1 MDNPQDLL
9 KQASREEND
18 DIRLKKIVKAC
29 KIISESLPFEE
40 ISIIIIKK
48 NKELVKYLMI
58 NYIFSQ
64 NPIKL
69 ILASLLEKFQW
80 NFIFMTQFWEA
91 LEFCARLQEL
101 NEKKKRQK
109 SSSSSFNSYS
119 SENRIEKNQ
128 QLKEEISVYEF
139 NQGKYY
145 LLIELYNFLDVDAL
159 TQYSFFICLE
169 IQEHIIEIKM
179 FSLEFIFDLISIL
192 VTQHSI
198 KSLDDKNAIF
208 YHYLH
213 YTKNE
218 KLIIQTVELIEK
230 IKKTFLFYF
239 EDVFN
244 FDSLIESVFMQKSRL
259 FVHQD
264 SQEKQKEENFTQ
276 SFNTYHST
284 QQKSYGGLINPVDV
298 LKIHLLRNT
307 KQDECI
313 DNDDDDDSEPDSLPS
328 EIIVDEQIQE
338 PNPLWEVEKWIS
350 TKEVPCVGHNEY
362 MMNFF
367 KQEQNVRLF
376 LNFVFYPENAEP
388 QNFWTNLYPSLK
400 KLNKNA
406 KNINFYKINSH
417 QKILEFKD
425 EIFNIQNFRSYKIIQ
440 ILKQRQNMRII
451 LNCFPQFFT
460 VAYDFSS
467 GNLNH
472 VAKLIEIMIEFDQD
486 QALLNMVSF
495 NVMFNLL
502 EYIYNPYIFEIVF
515 GISDLASNRYKLFPQ
530 NVNLLAEYM
539 NHSTWFQELCSLLL
553 SYDHFEKFK
562 KEKNFKTKQTSVI
575 QRILLKKVQE
585 NESEKLSQIK
595 KQANDISQIL
605 NEETQLQ
612 AVINDNKRN
621 IEELNKILGLKLQQ
635 NPDKNEDF
643 EYLYYQELNGSLPN
657 IDKLDLKQIK
667 SYKQQKKSTCQFIIR
682 ESPNLKELT
691 SPTLQA
697 TKKQSMKNKNKIQQL
712 DEIQLLRQKTS
723 KLMKLNESQDSGS
736 IKFSEK
742 ALFKIKKVRAKLTLL
757 FLTNKAVIEAR
768 RNLMIKSQIERQKLN
783 TDITEE
789 NHSLFSTLN
798 GFHSSKLIYP
808 YPNYKLAHVN
818 LIVQN
823 NQFYRILLL
832 QVNSDIEQMAKSKDF
847 FSERIIAK
855 EFYSFPCSLVCLAII
870 KSIFSF
876 QEQYSQI
883 EMYRRQLNKKY
894 SESENSINLQM
905 VSSNLLD
912 MLLDDNAINF
922 ERIFMNYLIKMR
934 VLTKLQ
940 DITNSS
946 FVSGSIVNII
956 LANIHKYHDKFD
968 NVYKK
973 IKLMCF
979 EYFDYSCKTIKYL
992 DSNKKDPF
1000 ILQNLRIKQPIN
1012 LSKSIVVET
1021 LSHVIKII
1029 QREDIFISLTD
1040 SIWHTILLW
1049 FFNSP
1054 YIIYLIIRLQS
1065 HLFWQSTSSIYGRQ
1079 VVQLFNSTFNYAS
1092 QKHIMSVLFKLSAIS
1107 CLFNA
1112 YEDLTYSNKPIK
1124 SYHIDTFIIWIKQI
1138 VISLR
1143 MMISERKFLD
1153 VLQNLQQLTSWQ
1165 KLQDIIPSSL
1175 IENIKQKESYM
1186 MSKQNSVM
1194 LQSEHNLNKRS
1205 NQQSQASINSSTISA
1220 FSMQVK
1226 KYSQNGNSYQLSNF
1240 VQKNSINQKL
1250 QIIDQIHKPDNDSQ
1264 LNQIS
1269 HKKSLQNSSVEY
1281 QPESKTQK
1289 QLNSSFTP
1297 NNAYQVRQK
1306 TNSQELNKTLGIL
1319 KSPKQSIQN
1328 QISSDRQDPYQI
1340 SSNRQN
1346 IATNGSKKQQYYI
1359 NPSFKQASNNL
1370 PRLSEISPILKPQH
1384 SENKS
1389 ANLNKSQQK
1398 PYLTERIK

>member
-9 KQASREEND
+9 KQASLEEDD

-40 ISIIIIKK
+40 ISEMIIKK

-109 SSSSSFNSYS
+109 SSSSSFNFHS

-128 QLKEEISVYEF
+128 QLKEEISVYQF
-139 NQGKYY
+139 NQ
-145 LLIELYNFLDVDAL
+145 
-159 TQYSFFICLE
+159 Q
-169 IQEHIIEIKM
+169 IQEHVVAIKM

-192 VTQHSI
+192 VTQHSL

-239 EDVFN
+239 EDLFN
-244 FDSLIESVFMQKSRL
+244 FDSLIESVFMQKSTL
-259 FVHQD
+259 FVRQD
-264 SQEKQKEENFTQ
+264 SQEKQKEENFAQ
-276 SFNTYHST
+276 SFNTYQST

-298 LKIHLLRNT
+298 LKIHLLRNS

-313 DNDDDDDSEPDSLPS
+313 DNDEDDDSDPDSLPS
-328 EIIVDEQIQE
+328 EIIVDEQILE
-338 PNPLWEVEKWIS
+338 LNPLWEVEKWIS
-350 TKEVPCVGHNEY
+350 SKEVPCVGYNEY

-388 QNFWTNLYPSLK
+388 QNFWTNLYPFLK

-406 KNINFYKINSH
+406 KHINYYKINSH

-425 EIFNIQNFRSYKIIQ
+425 EIFNIQNFRSYKIVQ

-460 VAYDFSS
+460 VACKQIYFYYFTNQLINLSINLVQLMYDFFLDDFSS

-502 EYIYNPYIFEIVF
+502 EYIYNPYIFEIIF

-530 NVNLLAEYM
+530 NVNLIAEYI

-585 NESEKLSQIK
+585 NENEKQSQIK
-595 KQANDISQIL
+595 KQGNEISQIL
-605 NEETQLQ
+605 NEDTQLQ

-621 IEELNKILGLKLQQ
+621 VEELNKILGQIKQ
-635 NPDKNEDF
+635 NSQEKNDDF

-657 IDKLDLKQIK
+657 IDKIDLKQIK
-667 SYKQQKKSTCQFIIR
+667 SYKQKKKSTCQFIIR
-682 ESPNLKELT
+682 ESQSFKDLT
-691 SPTLQA
+691 TPTHEA
-697 TKKQSMKNKNKIQQL
+697 SKKLSLKNKYKVQQL
-712 DEIQLLRQKTS
+712 DEIQLLRQRTS
-723 KLMKLNESQDSGS
+723 KLMKQNQNQGSGS
-736 IKFSEK
+736 VQFSEK

-768 RNLMIKSQIERQKLN
+768 RNLMMKSQIERQKLN

-808 YPNYKLAHVN
+808 YPNYKLAQVYLN
-818 LIVQN
+818 ISNYFQK
-823 NQFYRILLL
+823 YSLL

-946 FVSGSIVNII
+946 FVSGNIVNII
-956 LANIHKYHDKFD
+956 LANLHKYHDKFD

-973 IKLMCF
+973 IKLMCL

-1012 LSKSIVVET
+1012 LSKPIVVET

-1054 YIIYLIIRLQS
+1054 
-1065 HLFWQSTSSIYGRQ
+1065 TSSIYGRQ

-1092 QKHIMSVLFKLSAIS
+1092 QKHIMSILFKLSAIS

-1153 VLQNLQQLTSWQ
+1153 ILQNLQQLTSWQ
-1165 KLQDIIPSSL
+1165 KLQDFIPNSL

-1194 LQSEHNLNKRS
+1194 LQSELNLNKL
-1205 NQQSQASINSSTISA
+1205 NSQLSQVSINSSTISA
-1220 FSMQVK
+1220 ISLQAK
-1226 KYSQNGNSYQLSNF
+1226 KYSQNGNIYQPSNF
-1240 VQKNSINQKL
+1240 VQKNSSNQKL
-1250 QIIDQIHKPDNDSQ
+1250 QIIDQFIQKSDKDNQ
-1264 LNQIS
+1264 LNQVS
-1269 HKKSLQNSSVEY
+1269 HKKSIENSSVEY
-1281 QPESKTQK
+1281 QPDSKIQK
-1289 QLNSSFTP
+1289 QLNLNSSFSP
-1297 NNAYQVRQK
+1297 NNIYQVKPK
-1306 TNSQELNKTLGIL
+1306 TNSQELQKALSIL
-1319 KSPKQSIQN
+1319 KSPKLSFQN
-1328 QISSDRQDPYQI
+1328 QINSDRQDLYQI
-1340 SSNRQN
+1340 SSKRQN
-1346 IATNGSKKQQYYI
+1346 TAADGTKRQQYYI
-1359 NPSFKQASNNL
+1359 NSSFKQISSNL
-1370 PRLSEISPILKPQH
+1370 PRLSEISPILKPQQH

-1389 ANLNKSQQK
+1389 ASLNKSQQK
-1398 PYLTERIK
+1398 SYFTERIK

>member
-9 KQASREEND
+9 KQASIEEND
-18 DIRLKKIVKAC
+18 DKRLKKIVKAC

-40 ISIIIIKK
+40 ISEIIIKK

-58 NYIFSQ
+58 NYIFSK

-80 NFIFMTQFWEA
+80 NLVFMTQFWEA
-91 LEFCARLQEL
+91 LEFCARLQEIS
-101 NEKKKRQK
+101 EKKKRQK

-119 SENRIEKNQ
+119 SENRVEKSQ
-128 QLKEEISVYEF
+128 QLKEEISVYQF
-139 NQGKYY
+139 NEGNIK
-145 LLIELYNFLDVDAL
+145 LIELNTILKIDYLFTLFLL
-159 TQYSFFICLE
+159 TQE
-169 IQEHIIEIKM
+169 IQENVVAIKM
-179 FSLEFIFDLISIL
+179 LSLEFIFDLISIL
-192 VTQHSI
+192 VTQHSV
-198 KSLDDKNAIF
+198 KSLDDRNAIF

-218 KLIIQTVELIEK
+218 KLIIHTVELIEK

-239 EDVFN
+239 EDLFN

-264 SQEKQKEENFTQ
+264 SQEKQKEEDFTQ
-276 SFNTYHST
+276 SFNTYQST

-313 DNDDDDDSEPDSLPS
+313 DEDDDSEPGSLPS
-328 EIIVDEQIQE
+328 EIILDEQIQE

-350 TKEVPCVGHNEY
+350 SKEVPCIGYNEY

-388 QNFWTNLYPSLK
+388 QNFWTNLYPQLK

-406 KNINFYKINSH
+406 KNIKFYKINSH
-417 QKILEFKD
+417 QKILELKD
-425 EIFNIQNFRSYKIIQ
+425 EMFNIQNFRSYKIIQ

-460 VAYDFSS
+460 VTFQLMYDFFLDDFSS

-530 NVNLLAEYM
+530 NVNLIAEYM

-562 KEKNFKTKQTSVI
+562 REKNFKTKQTSVI
-575 QRILLKKVQE
+575 QRILLQKVQE
-585 NESEKLSQIK
+585 NECEKQSQIK

-621 IEELNKILGLKLQQ
+621 IEELNKILGQIKQ
-635 NPDKNEDF
+635 NIQEKNDDF

-657 IDKLDLKQIK
+657 IDKIDLNQIK
-667 SYKQQKKSTCQFIIR
+667 SYKQQKKVGSSFIIR
-682 ESPNLKELT
+682 ESSNLKEFT
-691 SPTLQA
+691 SPKLQA
-697 TKKQSMKNKNKIQQL
+697 SKKSSIKNNNKIQQL
-712 DEIQLLRQKTS
+712 DEIQLLKQRTS
-723 KLMKLNESQDSGS
+723 MLMKQSQNENSGS
-736 IKFSEK
+736 TQFSEK

-768 RNLMIKSQIERQKLN
+768 RNLMMKSQIERQKIN

-798 GFHSSKLIYP
+798 GFHSSRLIYP
-808 YPNYKLAHVN
+808 YPNYKLA
-818 LIVQN
+818 
-823 NQFYRILLL
+823 
-832 QVNSDIEQMAKSKDF
+832 QVNSDIEQLAKSKDF

-855 EFYSFPCSLVCLAII
+855 EFYSFPCSQVCLAII

-894 SESENSINLQM
+894 SESENSINLQV

-946 FVSGSIVNII
+946 FVSGNIVNII
-956 LANIHKYHDKFD
+956 LKNLHKYHDKFD

-973 IKLMCF
+973 IKLMCI

-1021 LSHVIKII
+1021 LSHIIKII
-1029 QREDIFISLTD
+1029 QREDIFISFTD

-1054 YIIYLIIRLQS
+1054 
-1065 HLFWQSTSSIYGRQ
+1065 TSSIYGRQ
-1079 VVQLFNSTFNYAS
+1079 VVQLLNSTFNYAS
-1092 QKHIMSVLFKLSAIS
+1092 QKHIMSILFKLSAIT

-1112 YEDLTYSNKPIK
+1112 YEDLTYSNRPIK

-1143 MMISERKFLD
+1143 MIISERKFLD
-1153 VLQNLQQLTSWQ
+1153 IFQNLQQLTSWQ
-1165 KLQDIIPSSL
+1165 KLQEIIPNSL

-1194 LQSEHNLNKRS
+1194 LQSDLNLNKRS
-1205 NQQSQASINSSTISA
+1205 SQLSQASINSSIISA
-1220 FSMQVK
+1220 ISIQAK
-1226 KYSQNGNSYQLSNF
+1226 KYSQNGNNYQLSSF
-1240 VQKNSINQKL
+1240 VQKNSNNKKL
-1250 QIIDQIHKPDNDSQ
+1250 QIIDQLGIKSDKDNN
-1264 LNQIS
+1264 LNYF
-1269 HKKSLQNSSVEY
+1269 KKIVQNTSVEH
-1281 QPESKTQK
+1281 QSESKVQQK
-1289 QLNSSFTP
+1289 QLNLSSSFSS
-1297 NNAYQVRQK
+1297 NNAYQVRPK
-1306 TNSQELNKTLGIL
+1306 TNSQEIQKTLSIL
-1319 KSPKQSIQN
+1319 KSPKLSLQN

-1340 SSNRQN
+1340 SQNRQ
-1346 IATNGSKKQQYYI
+1346 ITTTIGSKKQQYFI
-1359 NPSFKQASNNL
+1359 NPSFKQISSNL
-1370 PRLSEISPILKPQH
+1370 PRLSEISPILKSQH
-1384 SENKS
+1384 PENKS
-1389 ANLNKSQQK
+1389 NSSNKSQQK
-1398 PYLTERIK
+1398 QYLTERIK